1 MSSASYVGVPYSCIA
16 AVVARPARHTRAHSS
31 PTTAMRSSRLS
42 SRVHTGLGLPG
53 SPKPAS
59 ADTRISAHV
68 VEPRYIGDIERE
80 PACHARVCVLAN
92 LRLAG
97 TQNAVGGMPAAA
109 GVLPRAQPLSEGR
122 LSLNGSHR
130 GRRTPSQVADGRTL
144 ASGALCVGAAP
155 APNALPGS
163 CVIPAPLC
171 CQERGFGVLEC
182 APALVAVNVVRPVG
196 RSTLTARAR
205 GREGRGTEAAWGFA
219 SALVPGSVDAAGPGS
234 G

>member
-182 APALVAVNVVRPVG
+182 APALVAVQR
-196 RSTLTARAR
+196 RSSGGALHVDGSGAWAR
-205 GREGRGTEAAWGFA
+205 GARN
-219 SALVPGSVDAAGPGS
+219 
-234 G
+234 